1 MIQVLFKFFKMK
13 LKSIYSIKYNNI
25 IADIK
30 TNTTET
36 RYQCPQLAIKTTSFY
51 SIFLTSE

>member
-1 MIQVLFKFFKMK
+1 MK

-36 RYQCPQLAIKTTSFY
+36 RYQCPQLAIKTH
-51 SIFLTSE
+51 IIL

>member
-1 MIQVLFKFFKMK
+1 MK